1 MATGLLETGPKLDW
15 TRDNKIFDRY
25 QIWKEKVE
33 LIFSSALEESSS
45 KQKVSYLRYW
55 MGEQGIPLV
64 KKWTALGKLDFSSAE
79 EDALSSGYILQNYWN
94 LLEAE
99 FKPKGNKLLSVI
111 ELWTRSKQGSK
122 TLNEWLTYVY
132 NLVESCDYGDSNE
145 RIIRDV
151 LIIGCNSDK
160 AKDKIVR
167 QGEKI
172 KLQDVIEILQLE
184 DSTRQTLTEMTSTT
198 QKIHYASYEKKKG
211 TGKKQKFQSNSNSS
225 SSSSSGQKQD
235 STGSQKLCYRC
246 SKNYTKG
253 HEKVCKALNAK
264 CNACGVEGHFE
275 IACKK
280 SGNFPKKSSSKFQKP
295 GSTGRMNIASA
306 VEEPALQADFFD
318 EKGILKEYKPKSM
331 YVLSGTSDDKPIMI
345 EFGCGLTPLS
355 FDRKLT
361 LQADTGADMNAINK
375 KTFDELFPDVEL
387 EESTHILQN
396 FDKRLIK
403 PIGSFR
409 CFLRWKGHKYRV
421 KFEVMGIETPN
432 LLSRETTFLM
442 GILKKCL
449 SVEKTQNEPSN
460 QISSP
465 PVSGHSVPPTE
476 AAPVPLTE
484 GASCHSVPPTEAAPV
499 PLTEGVSCHSVPLT
513 ETAPL
518 TSTEVE
524 RSQMNCASI
533 SDTAETPDS
542 SSVRVVGSNNHSL
555 SITDLPLTQEKV
567 ETTYADVFQGL
578 GKFPG
583 EPYKLRLKPDAVPA
597 KHRPRRVPVHLQDAF
612 HEEIERLVKIDV
624 LEKVTEPTEWVN
636 SFVIVEKV
644 IDSSNAHSP
653 NHVIKKSI
661 RLCIDPKDLNEALER
676 EPYYSRSI
684 DELISMFAGAK
695 VFTIVDMDKGYWQVV
710 LHPESRKLTCM
721 AFDIGRYQFKRLP
734 MGSKVAS
741 DIFQRMLDSVYIGL
755 PGVTGIADDMVI
767 FGRNEEEH
775 DRNLILFL
783 ETTRKNGLVL
793 NKKKLQFKKEE
804 VSFFGHRWNSTG
816 ISPDPKKTESIL
828 KMQFPPDKET
838 MHSFLGLVNFLNRY
852 TPKLAELCS
861 PLRKLI
867 LKDSHYSPGDP
878 EHAAFDAI
886 KAEFKKKIIL
896 PYFDR
901 NKETILQTDA
911 SKKGFGAVILQEE
924 QPIYYASRALT
935 SAEKNYQNLER
946 EAQAA
951 VWGMEKFHYFLYG
964 RKFILQTDQKPL
976 VSIFRKHMIDVS
988 PRIQRITIRAWQ
1000 YDFVPQHI
1008 PGRINVI
1015 ADSLSRVTPL
1025 EFQDSNAEKDILA
1038 VNFLQYSSIEER
1050 ERDEMLQETSK
1061 DKELQSLKHYISTG
1075 WPSKRS
1081 QIPVSLHP
1089 YWNYR
1094 DELTVES
1101 GILMKNSKVLIP
1113 ETLKQKYL
1121 RQIHQGHQGIEAC
1134 RSRAREFVFWVNINS
1149 DLKEMVEKCDI
1160 CQSQQNSTASV
1171 QKYVSE
1177 VPPHPWHTLGSDLFY
1192 FQRIDFLVVVD
1203 YFSKYLIVRKIPN
1216 STSSAVIKEL
1226 GMIFSEFGNPL
1237 VFRSDNGP
1245 CYSSQEFKFFMQNWL
1260 VEHRTSSPHYPQS
1273 NGLAESMVKVSKNLI
1288 EKAIKQDLP
1297 WNKLLLDYRCTPI
1310 SSEIPSPAEIL
1321 FGRKFRSSI
1330 SILPSQ
1336 VLNDRISKQ
1345 RELIAKKEGK
1355 FYASTQDFQDRIKA
1369 LPFEAGQ
1376 NVWLQ
1381 DSDSRK
1387 FEEAVIREK
1396 CREPNSYMVEI
1407 PATGQCFRRNSNFIK
1422 PRQSDKNSV
1431 STDPLPTTGL
1441 PEIPQEP
1448 PVLQQP
1454 SSPATSTVDA
1464 IPTVPP
1470 SKQNGNSIL
1479 ELQELQDIPEYPEET
1494 IKEFHPQGSDSKSDI
1509 SCTDILISERE
1520 MLRYDTIGRIE
1531 LIPPIVLSSD
1541 NTKYKN
1547 IIQLFLQL
1555 FDELS
1560 VYRDCH

>member
-280 SGNFPKKSSSKFQKP
+280 SGNFPKKSTSKFQKP

-449 SVEKTQNEPSN
+449 SVEKTQNEPNN
-460 QISSP
+460 QISSLS
-465 PVSGHSVPPTE
+465 VSDHSVPSTE
-476 AAPVPLTE
+476 ATPEAPVPLTE
-484 GASCHSVPPTEAAPV
+484 GASCHSVPSTEAAPV
-499 PLTEGVSCHSVPLT
+499 PLTEAAPLTFTEGVSCHSVPLT

-518 TSTEVE
+518 TSAEE

-533 SDTAETPDS
+533 SDTAETPGS
-542 SSVRVVGSNNHSL
+542 SSVRVAGSNNHSL

-612 HEEIERLVKIDV
+612 HEEVERLVKIDV

-755 PGVTGIADDMVI
+755 PGVTGIA
-767 FGRNEEEH
+767 
-775 DRNLILFL
+775 
-783 ETTRKNGLVL
+783 
-793 NKKKLQFKKEE
+793 
-804 VSFFGHRWNSTG
+804 
-816 ISPDPKKTESIL
+816 
-828 KMQFPPDKET
+828 
-838 MHSFLGLVNFLNRY
+838 
-852 TPKLAELCS
+852 
-861 PLRKLI
+861 
-867 LKDSHYSPGDP
+867 
-878 EHAAFDAI
+878 DAI

-1025 EFQDSNAEKDILA
+1025 EFQDSNAEKDIPA

-1050 ERDEMLQETSK
+1050 ERDEMLHETNK

-1089 YWNYR
+1089 YWNFR
-1094 DELTVES
+1094 DELTVEN

-1121 RQIHQGHQGIEAC
+1121 KQIHQGHQGIEAC
-1134 RSRAREFVFWVNINS
+1134 RSRAREFIFWVNINS

-1160 CQSQQNSTASV
+1160 CQSQQNSTASI

-1192 FQRIDFLVVVD
+1192 FHRIDFLVVVD

-1321 FGRKFRSSI
+1321 FGRKLRSSI

-1387 FEEAVIREK
+1387 YEEAVIREK

-1470 SKQNGNSIL
+1470 SKQNGNSIPRTPRTPRQPRTSRRSNKGIPPPRL
-1479 ELQELQDIPEYPEET
+1479 GLQE
-1494 IKEFHPQGSDSKSDI
+1494 
-1509 SCTDILISERE
+1509 
-1520 MLRYDTIGRIE
+1520 
-1531 LIPPIVLSSD
+1531 
-1541 NTKYKN
+1541 
-1547 IIQLFLQL
+1547 
-1555 FDELS
+1555 
-1560 VYRDCH
+1560 

>member
-1 MATGLLETGPKLDW
+1 
-15 TRDNKIFDRY
+15 
-25 QIWKEKVE
+25 
-33 LIFSSALEESSS
+33 
-45 KQKVSYLRYW
+45 
-55 MGEQGIPLV
+55 
-64 KKWTALGKLDFSSAE
+64 
-79 EDALSSGYILQNYWN
+79 
-94 LLEAE
+94 
-99 FKPKGNKLLSVI
+99 
-111 ELWTRSKQGSK
+111 
-122 TLNEWLTYVY
+122 
-132 NLVESCDYGDSNE
+132 
-145 RIIRDV
+145 
-151 LIIGCNSDK
+151 
-160 AKDKIVR
+160 
-167 QGEKI
+167 
-172 KLQDVIEILQLE
+172 
-184 DSTRQTLTEMTSTT
+184 
-198 QKIHYASYEKKKG
+198 
-211 TGKKQKFQSNSNSS
+211 
-225 SSSSSGQKQD
+225 
-235 STGSQKLCYRC
+235 
-246 SKNYTKG
+246 
-253 HEKVCKALNAK
+253 
-264 CNACGVEGHFE
+264 
-275 IACKK
+275 
-280 SGNFPKKSSSKFQKP
+280 
-295 GSTGRMNIASA
+295 
-306 VEEPALQADFFD
+306 
-318 EKGILKEYKPKSM
+318 
-331 YVLSGTSDDKPIMI
+331 
-345 EFGCGLTPLS
+345 
-355 FDRKLT
+355 
-361 LQADTGADMNAINK
+361 
-375 KTFDELFPDVEL
+375 
-387 EESTHILQN
+387 
-396 FDKRLIK
+396 
-403 PIGSFR
+403 
-409 CFLRWKGHKYRV
+409 
-421 KFEVMGIETPN
+421 
-432 LLSRETTFLM
+432 
-442 GILKKCL
+442 
-449 SVEKTQNEPSN
+449 
-460 QISSP
+460 
-465 PVSGHSVPPTE
+465 
-476 AAPVPLTE
+476 
-484 GASCHSVPPTEAAPV
+484 
-499 PLTEGVSCHSVPLT
+499 
-513 ETAPL
+513 
-518 TSTEVE
+518 
-524 RSQMNCASI
+524 
-533 SDTAETPDS
+533 
-542 SSVRVVGSNNHSL
+542 
-555 SITDLPLTQEKV
+555 
-567 ETTYADVFQGL
+567 
-578 GKFPG
+578 
-583 EPYKLRLKPDAVPA
+583 
-597 KHRPRRVPVHLQDAF
+597 
-612 HEEIERLVKIDV
+612 
-624 LEKVTEPTEWVN
+624 
-636 SFVIVEKV
+636 
-644 IDSSNAHSP
+644 
-653 NHVIKKSI
+653 
-661 RLCIDPKDLNEALER
+661 
-676 EPYYSRSI
+676 
-684 DELISMFAGAK
+684 MFAGAK

-741 DIFQRMLDSVYIGL
+741 NIFQRMLDSVYIGL

-861 PLRKLI
+861 PLGKLI

-1050 ERDEMLQETSK
+1050 ERDEMLQETNK
-1061 DKELQSLKHYISTG
+1061 DKEFQSLKHYISTG

-1089 YWNYR
+1089 YWNFR

-1113 ETLKQKYL
+1113 ETLRQKYL
-1121 RQIHQGHQGIEAC
+1121 KQIHQGHQGIEAC

-1177 VPPHPWHTLGSDLFY
+1177 VPHPWHTLGSDLFY

-1203 YFSKYLIVRKIPN
+1203 YFSKYLIVRKIPS
-1216 STSSAVIKEL
+1216 STTSAVIREL

-1273 NGLAESMVKVSKNLI
+1273 NGLAESMVK
-1288 EKAIKQDLP
+1288 
-1297 WNKLLLDYRCTPI
+1297 
-1310 SSEIPSPAEIL
+1310 
-1321 FGRKFRSSI
+1321 
-1330 SILPSQ
+1330 
-1336 VLNDRISKQ
+1336 
-1345 RELIAKKEGK
+1345 
-1355 FYASTQDFQDRIKA
+1355 
-1369 LPFEAGQ
+1369 

-1381 DSDSRK
+1381 NSDSRK

-1422 PRQSDKNSV
+1422 PRQTDKNSV

-1454 SSPATSTVDA
+1454 SSQDTSTVDA

-1470 SKQNGNSIL
+1470 SKQNGISTPRTPKTPRHPRASRRSTKGIPPPRL
-1479 ELQELQDIPEYPEET
+1479 GLQE
-1494 IKEFHPQGSDSKSDI
+1494 
-1509 SCTDILISERE
+1509 
-1520 MLRYDTIGRIE
+1520 
-1531 LIPPIVLSSD
+1531 
-1541 NTKYKN
+1541 
-1547 IIQLFLQL
+1547 
-1555 FDELS
+1555 
-1560 VYRDCH
+1560 